1 MTETEGATDSQIV
14 PGFKNQMVE
23 LTNKTDSIKIFFEGE
38 WDHGFEPWVPIL
50 NTSTVIDGEKTSLV
64 VMKQNLSDKPEGGWA
79 IYTIPDLHNFRIEA
93 IYTKEIDQILSTF
106 KFLDETGD
114 TSSWKTHESER
125 FKYSFKYPQEMI
137 IDNQAEN
144 KYSDQG
150 GINIYS
156 QDEYN
161 KMYSKNPTGPM
172 EGGSFINSWTYL
184 NSKNLTTLGWMNEAG
199 YMNDIEN
206 LGHSGYSG
214 QEYSPIKIGDDK
226 GFIYKIGGGGRSGFE
241 AVIAKNNYI
250 YTFSSTSNYEHLL
263 NQIISTVKFLE

>member
-1 MTETEGATDSQIV
+1 
-14 PGFKNQMVE
+14 
-23 LTNKTDSIKIFFEGE
+23 
-38 WDHGFEPWVPIL
+38 
-50 NTSTVIDGEKTSLV
+50 
-64 VMKQNLSDKPEGGWA
+64 
-79 IYTIPDLHNFRIEA
+79 
-93 IYTKEIDQILSTF
+93 
-106 KFLDETGD
+106 
-114 TSSWKTHESER
+114 
-125 FKYSFKYPQEMI
+125 MI